1 MDDSTEEELTNAEMM
16 DALLVYKRP
25 VSEEQCI
32 KFVTQNGIQ
41 IHMIP
46 EHMKTEQVCMA
57 AVKQCGS
64 AISYVP
70 DDVITEELC
79 ITACKYERVAEI
91 VALLLPK
98 HMLTN
103 RVVHQA
109 IYTSKYGITTID
121 EPSED
126 MISLHK
132 LLWEL

>member
-1 MDDSTEEELTNAEMM
+1 MDEVTEDLTNAEMM
-16 DALLVYKRP
+16 EALLVYNRP
-25 VSEEQCI
+25 VSEEQCV

-46 EHMKTEQVCMA
+46 EHMKTERVCMA
-57 AVKQCGS
+57 AVKQRGS
-64 AISYVP
+64 AIAFVP
-70 DDVITEELC
+70 DGVITEEMC
-79 ITACKYERVAEI
+79 ITACKYERVAEC

-103 RVVHQA
+103 RVVYQA